1 MGVLQEEE
9 NQGEVEQW
17 NSWQA
22 SNCSAPALTFS
33 GNLTAFPTNGGA
45 QASSRCD
52 VQEKQ

>member
-1 MGVLQEEE
+1 MLQEEG

-17 NSWQA
+17 HSWQA
-22 SNCSAPALTFS
+22 SNCSLPARTLS
-33 GNLTAFPTNGGA
+33 GNLTVFPTNGGA